1 MSCNDNPNGARS
13 LTAGRVPR
21 ILIAFFGATLPL
33 ALCFLLK
40 PVAARAAW
48 AELSRMIQR
57 QGPAFDPQ
65 TISDAKLAALR
76 PQQQAELLLD
86 AAIDRS
92 PEAADKILARASS
105 WRGHL
110 ARSAQLA
117 GLLNTALSSAD
128 LHVRA
133 AGIESELAANNLAKN
148 TRSASELIARIK
160 RDHGARS
167 WGLWM
172 LGALG
177 NRGVEPEQASVVLA
191 RYARDGDE
199 KTRYWAVEGLGL
211 LGKDESVQ
219 SLLDVLREDPSPEVR
234 ERAAC
239 GLAQSGM
246 LTREQRMTAVP
257 SLIEYAGD
265 SSVDPATHTLVYD
278 ALRDITG
285 ANVDNTA
292 DAWRTYW
299 ANASR
304 SAP

>member
-1 MSCNDNPNGARS
+1 MSFKNNPSGSRP
-13 LTAGRVPR
+13 LTAGRVLR
-21 ILIAFFGATLPL
+21 ILVAFFGATIPL
-33 ALCFLLK
+33 VLCFLLK
-40 PVAARAAW
+40 PTAARAAW

-110 ARSAQLA
+110 TRSTQLA
-117 GLLNTALSSAD
+117 GLLNTALSSD
-128 LHVRA
+128 DTRVRA
-133 AGIESELAANNLAKN
+133 AGVESELAANNLAK
-148 TRSASELIARIK
+148 TSRSAKELIARIE
-160 RDHGARS
+160 RETAARP

-211 LGKDESVQ
+211 LGKNESVQ
-219 SLLDVLREDPSPEVR
+219 YLLTALRDDPSPEVR

-239 GLAQSGM
+239 ALAQSGT
-246 LTREQRMTAVP
+246 LTRQQRMNAVP

-265 SSVDPATHTLVYD
+265 SSVDPVTHTLVYH

-285 ANVDNTA
+285 ANVDDNA

-299 ANASR
+299 ATETGSR
-304 SAP
+304 